1 MISSWAFPHGNHWP
15 QVCSPHGFQPL
26 FLCQHWPYFQY
37 ILLQVLQNHLGIYD
51 RALIIPLVHVQP
63 GFQVRRTKDDWQTFS
78 KAITKACKTWVFCS
92 GWQYDN
98 FSITFKK
105 STYIRCSLKRSILIT
120 CCLVHQQCNRTSS
133 KLGSFSTWCTL
144 LRWGELKM
152 VDKPF
157 EKRIRRD
164 GREEGLQGK
173 HYCFS
178 STIHMQ
184 LRPGIKLPS
193 GLSELHSCTEKV
205 H

>member
-1 MISSWAFPHGNHWP
+1 
-15 QVCSPHGFQPL
+15 
-26 FLCQHWPYFQY
+26 
-37 ILLQVLQNHLGIYD
+37 
-51 RALIIPLVHVQP
+51 
-63 GFQVRRTKDDWQTFS
+63 
-78 KAITKACKTWVFCS
+78 
-92 GWQYDN
+92 
-98 FSITFKK
+98 
-105 STYIRCSLKRSILIT
+105 
-120 CCLVHQQCNRTSS
+120 
-133 KLGSFSTWCTL
+133 
-144 LRWGELKM
+144 M

-157 EKRIRRD
+157 EKWIRRD